1 MAYSLYV
8 NALRVS
14 NCTTVVVQNRTW
26 CDEKDDRT
34 LVREAKVTAATAL
47 PSIRL
52 LCQLPGF
59 AILLL
64 DASRSVQPRGGT

>member
-1 MAYSLYV
+1 MAYSLHIH
-8 NALRVS
+8 ALRVS

-26 CDEKDDRT
+26 YDEKDDRT

-52 LCQLPGF
+52 LCQLLGLGLP
-59 AILLL
+59 LL